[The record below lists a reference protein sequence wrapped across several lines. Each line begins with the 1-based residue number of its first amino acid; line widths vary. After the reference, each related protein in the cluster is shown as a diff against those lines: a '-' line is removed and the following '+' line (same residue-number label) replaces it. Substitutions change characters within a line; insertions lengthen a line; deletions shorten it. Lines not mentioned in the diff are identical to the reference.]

1 MFWRYAAGLIVV
13 VLLSVGLF
21 GLHLY
26 SKSRTSQLFGEMV
39 ARVET
44 AKPLV
49 ALTLDDGPSARFT
62 NDVLAVLRER
72 DAKATFFLTG
82 KEAGENLAQTRMIV
96 NAGHEIG
103 NHSYSH
109 ANMAFMG
116 PASVKDEVER
126 TDAAIRAAGYEGEIL
141 FRPPFGKKLVSLPW
155 YLSQHGRK
163 TIMWDVE
170 PESYP
175 DLAGNPDALAKHVID
190 HAKSGSIILLHVMY
204 RSRDVS
210 RQALPL
216 IIDGLR
222 QKGLELVTVSQL
234 LQAR

>member
-1 MFWRYAAGLIVV
+1 MVFRFAAGLVALA
-13 VLLSVGLF
+13 VLSAALF
-21 GLHLY
+21 GVHLY
-26 SKSRTSQLFGEMV
+26 SKSRTSQLFGEIV
-39 ARVET
+39 TRVET
-44 AKPLV
+44 DRPVV

-62 NDVLAVLRER
+62 NEVLTILRER
-72 DAKATFFLTG
+72 NAKATFFVTG
-82 KEAGENLAQTRMIV
+82 REAGENLAQTRMIV
-96 NAGHEIG
+96 HAGHEIG

-141 FRPPFGKKLVSLPW
+141 FRPPSGKKLVSLPW
-155 YLSQHGRK
+155 YLSQHSRK

-175 DLAGNPDALAKHVID
+175 EVADNPDALAKYVID
-190 HAKSGSIILLHVMY
+190 HAKNGSIILLHAMY

-216 IIDGLR
+216 VIDGLR
-222 QKGLELVTVSQL
+222 QKGFELVTVSQL
-234 LQAR
+234 LEAR

>member
-1 MFWRYAAGLIVV
+1 MRYAAGLIVLAV
-13 VLLSVGLF
+13 ISAGLLGV
-21 GLHLY
+21 HVY
-26 SKSRTSQLFGEMV
+26 SKSRTSQLFGDII

-44 AKPLV
+44 DKPVV

-62 NDVLAVLRER
+62 HDVLAILKER
-72 DAKATFFLTG
+72 SAKATFFLTG
-82 KEAGENLAQTRMIV
+82 KEIGENPAQTKMII

-103 NHSYSH
+103 NHSYTH

-116 PASVKDEVER
+116 AARVKDEVER

-155 YLSQHGRK
+155 YLSRHDRR

-175 DLAGNPDALAKHVID
+175 DVAKSPEALAKYVID
-190 HAKSGSIILLHVMY
+190 HAKNGSIIVLHVMY
-204 RSRDVS
+204 RSRAVS
-210 RQALPL
+210 REALPL

-222 QKGLELVTVSQL
+222 QKGFELVTLSHL
-234 LQAR
+234 LEER

>member
-1 MFWRYAAGLIVV
+1 MRYAAGLIVLAV
-13 VLLSVGLF
+13 ISAGLLGV
-21 GLHLY
+21 HLY
-26 SKSRTSQLFGEMV
+26 SKSRTSQMFGEIT
-39 ARVET
+39 ARLET
-44 AKPLV
+44 DKPVV

-62 NDVLAVLRER
+62 HDIIAIFKER
-72 DAKATFFLTG
+72 NAKATFFLTG
-82 KEAGENLAQTRMIV
+82 KEIGENPAQTKMII

-103 NHSYSH
+103 NHSYTHS
-109 ANMAFMG
+109 NMAFMG
-116 PASVKDEVER
+116 TARVKDEVER

-155 YLSQHGRK
+155 YLSQHDRK

-175 DLAGNPDALAKHVID
+175 DVAKSPEALAQYVID
-190 HAKSGSIILLHVMY
+190 HAKNGSIILLHVMY
-204 RSRDVS
+204 RSRAVS

-222 QKGLELVTVSQL
+222 QKGFELVTLSRL
-234 LQAR
+234 LEER

>member
-1 MFWRYAAGLIVV
+1 MVLAALSAGLIGVH
-13 VLLSVGLF
+13 F
-21 GLHLY
+21 Y
-26 SKSRTSQLFGEMV
+26 SKSRTSQLFGEIV

-44 AKPLV
+44 DKPLV

-62 NDVLAVLRER
+62 NEVLAILNER
-72 DAKATFFLTG
+72 KAKATFFLTG

-109 ANMAFMG
+109 GRMLFMS
-116 PASVKDEVER
+116 PSSVKDEVER

-163 TIMWDVE
+163 TVMWDVE
-170 PESYP
+170 PEIYP
-175 DLAGNPDALAKHVID
+175 DVAAKPDTLAKYVID
-190 HAKSGSIILLHVMY
+190 HAKNGSIIILHVMY
-204 RSRDVS
+204 RSREVS

-222 QKGLELVTVSQL
+222 QKGFELVTVSRL
-234 LQAR
+234 LAER